1 MNCCELRSER
11 RTAQYPMN
19 RSPQDNWLSGPMYER
34 IYAVVRQIPPGKVS
48 TYGDIASIVG
58 DCTARMV
65 GYAMAAA
72 DAHGDVPWHRVIN
85 AKGMISPRGDGGGE
99 EMQRARLGEE
109 GIHFSGE
116 DKVDLKRLRWLGP
129 SVEWKLANGF
139 GPGPSW
145 REK

>member
-1 MNCCELRSER
+1 MSRI
-11 RTAQYPMN
+11 
-19 RSPQDNWLSGPMYER
+19 PQDNTFSGPAYER
-34 IYAVVRQIPPGKVS
+34 IYTIVRLIPAGQVS

-85 AKGMISPRGDGGGE
+85 AQGKISPRGDGGGE
-99 EMQRARLGEE
+99 VLQRARLEDE
-109 GIHFSGE
+109 GLIFNNEG
-116 DKVDLKRLRWLGP
+116 KVDLKRLRWLGP

-139 GPGPSW
+139 DPGPLW